1 MHPLIYVLVI
11 SLILISL
18 MAVRLRVRLMAHFD
32 ILCNRK
38 GFYSIRFFGVPLISG
53 ILQLQ
58 GNKLYL
64 TNKKGKTTRIKL
76 STDPSDEESIVNY
89 LDNAFFS
96 IVDFLDLDFYMT
108 TGKTDDMVFTSLTTA
123 TARIIM
129 AFVIQAL
136 KKRNPRMQSS
146 LGIVSDFEKDV
157 FYISVNSIITLSFA
171 DIIYSF
177 IYANNRSV
185 KAKEIKSFKEK
196 VYD

>member
-18 MAVRLRVRLMAHFD
+18 MAVRLRVRLLAHFD

-38 GFYSIRFFGVPLISG
+38 GFYSIKFFGIPVTSG
-53 ILQLQ
+53 ILQLK
-58 GNKLYL
+58 GNRLFL
-64 TNKKGKTTRIKL
+64 TNKKGKSVRIKI

-89 LDNAFFS
+89 LDNAFIS
-96 IVDFLDLDFYMT
+96 IVDILDLDLYLT
-108 TGKTDDMVFTSLTTA
+108 AGKSDDMAFTALAAA
-123 TARIIM
+123 TARIVAAVLTI
-129 AFVIQAL
+129 AL

-146 LGIVSDFEKDV
+146 QGIISDFEKDE

-177 IYANNRSV
+177 IYANNRSLE
-185 KAKEIKSFKEK
+185 AKERKSFKEK